1 MIWEKAIAFSE
12 RQSADLSLVGRGNCL
27 IYTDVIRLWDFALPH
42 EKVPQMIERIS
53 IACTRGQSSTVTKNL
68 KVQNNVKTEDGK
80 RLPRLYYH
88 ENQSVTQV
96 KNSASH
102 QADMS
107 NNTLFFP
114 PASPNDR
121 EFHILKFYALSNA
134 MAKCLLQ
141 SKGLNFDFPFQVSEL
156 EYNIIRLRTKPT
168 ASILLLG
175 RSGTGKTTC
184 CLYRLWSK
192 FKAYW
197 ENAVTAGAHIPV
209 LQMLFEMESNEDE
222 SVENQASAIAEEDKE
237 EEEEE
242 EEEEGSSCFTN
253 GNRAE
258 RSDVMACGCRKVCMC
273 AVATARANHAGVL
286 DEDDI
291 MEDNFETG
299 SRKEIDIPIVSD
311 NSEQSVKS
319 DENVNHYR
327 HLRQLFITKNKVLCH
342 EVNNWFTLNVL
353 GNT

>member
-1 MIWEKAIAFSE
+1 MIWEEAIAFSE
-12 RQSADLSLVGRGNCL
+12 RRSADKSLVWGDNCL
-27 IYTDVIRLWDFALPH
+27 IYTDVIRLWDFTLRH
-42 EKVPQMIERIS
+42 DEVPRMIDRIS
-53 IACTRGQSSTVTKNL
+53 VACTRGQSSTVTKHL
-68 KVQNNVKTEDGK
+68 KVKHRVKTQDDK

-88 ENQSVTQV
+88 ENQSVTQL
-96 KNSASH
+96 KNAASH
-102 QADMS
+102 QIGS
-107 NNTLFFP
+107 SSHLLFFP

-141 SKGLNFDFPFQVSEL
+141 STGQNFDFPFQVSEL
-156 EYNIIRLRTKPT
+156 EHRIIRLTTEPA

-209 LQMLFEMESNEDE
+209 LQRLIEVDSSEDE
-222 SVENQASAIAEEDKE
+222 SLEDQTSAIA
-237 EEEEE
+237 EEEE
-242 EEEEGSSCFTN
+242 EEEEGSTCLTN
-253 GNRAE
+253 GNRVE

-273 AVATARANHAGVL
+273 AVAAARANHAGIL
-286 DEDDI
+286 DE
-291 MEDNFETG
+291 EDVTEDSLETG
-299 SRKEIDIPIVSD
+299 NEKEVDSSIVSED
-311 NSEQSVKS
+311 GEQSVRS
-319 DENVNHYR
+319 DENDNRYR

-342 EVNNWFTLNVL
+342 EVNN
-353 GNT
+353 

>member
-1 MIWEKAIAFSE
+1 MIWEEAIAFSD
-12 RQSADLSLVGRGNCL
+12 RRSADEATNRSDNSGV
-27 IYTDVIRLWDFALPH
+27 YTDVIRLWDFTLRH
-42 EKVPQMIERIS
+42 DEVPRMIDRIS

-68 KVQNNVKTEDGK
+68 KVQNTVKTEDGK
-80 RLPRLYYH
+80 RLPRLYCH
-88 ENQSVTQV
+88 ENQSVTQL

-141 SKGLNFDFPFQVSEL
+141 SKSLNFDFPFQVSEL
-156 EYNIIRLRTKPT
+156 EHRIIRLTTEPA

-192 FKAYW
+192 FRAYW
-197 ENAVTAGAHIPV
+197 ENAFTAGAHIPV
-209 LQMLFEMESNEDE
+209 LQRLIEIDSSEDE
-222 SVENQASAIAEEDKE
+222 SLEDQTSAITE
-237 EEEEE
+237 EEGKEK
-242 EEEEGSSCFTN
+242 EEEEGSTCLTN
-253 GNRAE
+253 GNRVE

-273 AVATARANHAGVL
+273 AVAAARANHAGIL
-286 DEDDI
+286 DE
-291 MEDNFETG
+291 EDVTEDSLETG
-299 SRKEIDIPIVSD
+299 NEKEVESSIVSKD
-311 NSEQSVKS
+311 GEQSVKS
-319 DENVNHYR
+319 DENDNRYR
-327 HLRQLFITKNKVLCH
+327 HLRQMFITKNKVLCH
-342 EVNNWFTLNVL
+342 EVSN
-353 GNT
+353 

>member
-1 MIWEKAIAFSE
+1 MIWEEAIAFSD
-12 RQSADLSLVGRGNCL
+12 RRSADESINRIDNCGVY
-27 IYTDVIRLWDFALPH
+27 IDVIRLWDFTLRH
-42 EKVPQMIERIS
+42 DEVPRMIERIS

-68 KVQNNVKTEDGK
+68 KVQNNGKTGDGK

-88 ENQSVTQV
+88 ENQSVTQL

-102 QADMS
+102 QEEMS

-141 SKGLNFDFPFQVSEL
+141 NTGQNFDFPFQVSEL
-156 EYNIIRLRTKPT
+156 EHRIIRLTTEPA

-209 LQMLFEMESNEDE
+209 LQRLIQMDSSEGESQED
-222 SVENQASAIAEEDKE
+222 QASAIAED
-237 EEEEE
+237 
-242 EEEEGSSCFTN
+242 EEEGSTCLTN

-258 RSDVMACGCRKVCMC
+258 RSDVMSCGCRKVCMC
-273 AVATARANHAGVL
+273 TVAAARANYAGVS
-286 DEDDI
+286 DVKE
-291 MEDNFETG
+291 EETG
-299 SRKEIDIPIVSD
+299 NEKEVQSSII
-311 NSEQSVKS
+311 NEGGEQSVRS
-319 DENVNHYR
+319 DENGNRYR

-342 EVNNWFTLNVL
+342 EVSNCFICNFS
-353 GNT
+353 